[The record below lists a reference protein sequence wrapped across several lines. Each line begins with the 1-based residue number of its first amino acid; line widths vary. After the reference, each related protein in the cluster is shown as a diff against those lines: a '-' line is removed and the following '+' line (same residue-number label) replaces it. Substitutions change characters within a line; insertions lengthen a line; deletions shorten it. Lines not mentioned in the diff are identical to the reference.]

1 MLHIKPKKLV
11 QRNGTLGLPIEYYW
25 HAQHDAPHFTGSSRR
40 LHATAGPPDRQHG
53 SSVASPKAQQMFRI
67 LKRHKT
73 SRSSCET
80 G

>member
-1 MLHIKPKKLV
+1 MSHNLHIKPKKLV
-11 QRNGTLGLPIEYYW
+11 MGLW
-25 HAQHDAPHFTGSSRR
+25 GSSRR